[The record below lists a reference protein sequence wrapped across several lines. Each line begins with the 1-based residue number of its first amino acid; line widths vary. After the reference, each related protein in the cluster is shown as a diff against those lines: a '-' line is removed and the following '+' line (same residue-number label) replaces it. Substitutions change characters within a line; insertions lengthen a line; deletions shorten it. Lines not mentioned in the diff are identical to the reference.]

1 MAITTVRLQNEI
13 EDQLDTLAKKL
24 KRSKGWVINE
34 ALSEYLSKQERE
46 QERWKQTL
54 AAMES
59 VAQGKIVDGN
69 EVHDWLNS
77 WGTQNEL
84 QAPETK

>member
-24 KRSKGWVINE
+24 KRSNSWVINE

-59 VAQGKIVDGN
+59 VAQGKILDGN
-69 EVHDWLNS
+69 EVHNWLNS

-84 QAPETK
+84 QVPETE

>member
-46 QERWKQTL
+46 QQRWKQTL

-59 VAQGKIVDGN
+59 VAQGKILDAD

-84 QAPETK
+84 RAPETK

>member
-1 MAITTVRLQNEI
+1 MAITTVRLHNEI
-13 EDQLDTLAKKL
+13 EDQLDALAKKL

>member
-13 EDQLDTLAKKL
+13 EDQLDALAKKL
-24 KRSKGWVINE
+24 KRSKGWIINE